1 MNLLPTTSYNLQTFF
16 FISSQSST
24 IEERNSKIRE
34 WSKFTVCLS
43 VFYLYA
49 ELENDP
55 SLLSVCL
62 SVWEHLKKKTTDLCH
77 SIQNANQWINRIG
90 THEQVSKEG
99 RKPNE
104 KEKCWTDL
112 LMAALS
118 IVLLCYLVRSDY
130 PYSFKVIFTT
140 RYRRRSFSTFFLFC
154 VVLAFFF

>member
-1 MNLLPTTSYNLQTFF
+1 MYSYVIKKKNCILIIGIKQQEVHLVYLNIESTTSYNLQTFF

-62 SVWEHLKKKTTDLCH
+62 SVWEH
-77 SIQNANQWINRIG
+77 
-90 THEQVSKEG
+90 
-99 RKPNE
+99 
-104 KEKCWTDL
+104 
-112 LMAALS
+112 
-118 IVLLCYLVRSDY
+118 
-130 PYSFKVIFTT
+130 F
-140 RYRRRSFSTFFLFC
+140 
-154 VVLAFFF
+154 